1 MGKSKLHE
9 KLSAIEQGLKNNP
22 NEPALNNFKNELH
35 KLLDMKPNDNE
46 RTVILNLLDDINK
59 ITRKVIIET
68 SKSSTSL

>member
-9 KLSAIEQGLKNNP
+9 KLSVIEQGLKNNP
-22 NEPALNNFKNELH
+22 NETALNNFKNELH